1 MNAKLLTG
9 GLVPLCTTVASQAIF
24 DAFSSADKSDAL
36 LHGHSYTAHAVGCQ
50 VGVEALRRMDAMARG
65 GQWADHRRLWQEQPT
80 AAAAA
85 ASTSGPS
92 DIWSVWSPD
101 VIRRLSQTES
111 VEGVWALG
119 TVLVMSLRDVQGGGK
134 FPSSHHDPFPPPP
147 SPLSPI
153 PRIPRRLT
161 ILTGLGYTS
170 TAAQGLQQQLAR
182 QQVHSRVLGNVVY
195 VMASLTTGR
204 EIERIERVFLSSLV

>member
-85 ASTSGPS
+85 AASTSGPS

-101 VIRRLSQTES
+101 IIRRLSHTES

-134 FPSSHHDPFPPPP
+134 FPSSHQR
-147 SPLSPI
+147 SI

-204 EIERIERVFLSSLV
+204 EIERIERVFLSCLV